1 MMGARMGYRFPESF
15 LWGGAVAANQVEGAY
30 DIGSKGLST
39 SDLTPQGLLGPIV
52 ERTPG
57 DACIKDVAID
67 FYHRFAQDIALFA
80 EMGFTVLRT
89 SIAWSR
95 IFPMAMRQTRTK
107 TGLRSMTGY
116 LTRWQNTVF
125 SPW

>member
-1 MMGARMGYRFPESF
+1 
-15 LWGGAVAANQVEGAY
+15 VEGAY
-30 DIGSKGLST
+30 DIGGKGLST

-80 EMGFTVLRT
+80 EMGFTVLRA

-95 IFPMAMRQTRTK
+95 IFPDGDEAEPNEDGLAFYDRLFDEMAK
-107 TGLRSMTGY
+107 TPYSAPGDFITLRDA
-116 LTRWQNTVF
+116 L
-125 SPW
+125 